1 MKKIFRSSQY
11 LLLIMLWVAI
21 AISGCNSNSEPINFK
36 ESLLLDVRTPEE
48 FSEGSIENAINIP
61 VDELES
67 RIGEIKNEKPIVVF
81 CRSGN
86 RSSRAKK
93 ILEEKGFTNVTNGGG
108 VGDLQVQ
115 FDQKKD

>member
-1 MKKIFRSSQY
+1 MKKKFLLSQY
-11 LLLIMLWVAI
+11 LLLLMLWVAL
-21 AISGCNSNSEPINFK
+21 AMSSCNSNSQPINFK
-36 ESLLLDVRTPEE
+36 ESLLLDVRTSEE
-48 FSEGSIENAINIP
+48 FNEGSIENAINIP

-67 RIGEIKNEKPIVVF
+67 RIGEIKNDKPIVVF

-86 RSSRAKK
+86 RSARAKK
-93 ILEEKGFTNVTNGGG
+93 ILEEKGFENVINGGG

>member
-1 MKKIFRSSQY
+1 MKNKFLHSAI
-11 LLLIMLWVAI
+11 LLFLMFWLTLATN
-21 AISGCNSNSEPINFK
+21 GCKTNNEPINFK
-36 ESLLLDVRTPEE
+36 ESLLLDVRTSEE
-48 FSEGSIENAINIP
+48 FNEGSIENAINIP

-67 RIGEIKNEKPIVVF
+67 RIGEIKNDKPIVVF

-86 RSSRAKK
+86 RSARAKK
-93 ILEEKGFTNVTNGGG
+93 ILEEKGFENVINGGG